1 MIDRDHG
8 WNTSFKPL
16 YLGCT
21 IPAVLITAA
30 YFIVVHKHLSGETLI
45 YTLMGIA
52 AFQAISQ
59 LVFFLHMGMQSKTN
73 WYLITFL
80 FTILVMIIVVG
91 GSVWIMH
98 NISIYE
104 TPPLGK

>member
-8 WNTSFKPL
+8 WNSSFKPL
-16 YLGCT
+16 FLGCT
-21 IPAVLITAA
+21 ISAVLIAAA
-30 YFIVVHKHLSGETLI
+30 YLLVIHEHLPGATLI

-52 AFQAISQ
+52 SLQAISQ
-59 LVFFLHMGMQSKTN
+59 FVFFLHMGMQSKTN
-73 WYLITFL
+73 WFLITFL
-80 FTILVMIIVVG
+80 FTLLVIIIVVG

-104 TPPLGK
+104 TPNLGT

>member
-1 MIDRDHG
+1 MIDREHG
-8 WNTSFKPL
+8 WNVSFKPL
-16 YLGCT
+16 YLGVT
-21 IPAVLITAA
+21 ISAILIAA
-30 YFIVVHKHLSGETLI
+30 AHRLVTRYHLPDMALI

-52 AFQAISQ
+52 AIQAISQ